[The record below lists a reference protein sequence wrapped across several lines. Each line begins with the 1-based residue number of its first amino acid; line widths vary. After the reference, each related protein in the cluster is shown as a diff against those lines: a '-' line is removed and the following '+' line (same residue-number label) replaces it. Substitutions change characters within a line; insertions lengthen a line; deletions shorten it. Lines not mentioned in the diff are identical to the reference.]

1 MSRKKPKTTNPP
13 ITIHRGETK
22 ETYIPSKKAAFMIGR
37 SAGWLGQMSINGH
50 INRYR
55 FAGESRSMYYRKDE
69 VLAFRQKIIREGYA
83 ARIDQIPSEEIQ
95 AIDQPDRKTLEEKLT
110 QCEKRIDM
118 LTSRLAELFLS
129 SADYDQTQ
137 QEYANETVRYKRIKE
152 QLAQLNN
159 PNNKR

>member
-1 MSRKKPKTTNPP
+1 
-13 ITIHRGETK
+13 
-22 ETYIPSKKAAFMIGR
+22 
-37 SAGWLGQMSINGH
+37 MSINGH

-129 SADYDQTQ
+129 SEDYDQVQ

-152 QLAQLNN
+152 ELAYVNN
-159 PNNKR
+159 HNNKR